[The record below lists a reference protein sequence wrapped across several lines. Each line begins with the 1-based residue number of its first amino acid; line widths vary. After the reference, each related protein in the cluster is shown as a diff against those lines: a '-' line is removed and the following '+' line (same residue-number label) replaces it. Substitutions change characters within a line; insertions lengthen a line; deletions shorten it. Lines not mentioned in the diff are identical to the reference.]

1 MSPSFLPVAC
11 ALAVLASVTGAAGH
25 EGLEEAVSL
34 LQRFQSLEDNG
45 HRTPVIIDTD
55 ADTDDQMA
63 IAFVLLGSPVVRFA
77 PFLWG
82 SWAPLQHDQPQKRA
96 LMIIWLPLL
105 KYGYPYCRNGSP
117 YYDMVFLGLPRL
129 AQPDIEVLAITVGCD
144 GWSQQWAGVVSVMRL
159 TQYFGQPDIPV
170 AYSPF
175 YNSDTQLNLKEPN
188 KLPNPRLQTG
198 LGNFLS
204 QHVGLPFN
212 MRPPSWMY
220 TGLLLQETLRRS
232 RRKVNVI
239 ALGPLTNLAHFLQES
254 PRLFERKVD
263 RIYFS
268 GGIVVPRS
276 SSPTDKVWPYS
287 APDTSFTGNPPGTEW
302 NVFSDPVAANSVF
315 SFGKSL
321 VLATS
326 TYTEGMRFFLNDTDF
341 IPASCDGDRAAVL
354 TKLVTTLSVA
364 ANEAPEDLR
373 YWDESAV
380 VLFVQM
386 IRNLCHRG
394 ATFLHFF
401 RVLKNSIRNRNL

>member
-63 IAFVLLGSPVVRFA
+63 IAFV
-77 PFLWG
+77 
-82 SWAPLQHDQPQKRA
+82 
-96 LMIIWLPLL
+96 
-105 KYGYPYCRNGSP
+105 
-117 YYDMVFLGLPRL
+117 L

-386 IRNLCHRG
+386 IRNGGKQEAAVCVDWDAKRFSAIAGHHL
-394 ATFLHFF
+394 TF
-401 RVLKNSIRNRNL
+401 